1 MTVDSVQMTV
11 KVLYKE
17 YFMKIKSVFRN
28 FTVFFL
34 ALSLCLGITGCSN
47 SIGNSGNIVDIN
59 SPDGSGTQSVTRE
72 YLPKKREDGRKFKM
86 AFVDIDPYNESFRM
100 LYYVIE
106 SLKADGWI
114 SYDKLPYDPETDAD
128 TLAMMNWLAD
138 NAESEYMEFDK
149 DVHFYTTIS
158 TEQEIYDGLKEHIE
172 KKKDIDMIFAL
183 GTSPS
188 LMLKKFDFD
197 IPLVMYGISDAVGAG
212 VVESAEN
219 SGDSRFWA
227 HVDSSTYYRQMQYYY
242 DSFEFKKLGVVYG
255 DASISGMGHYR
266 RSAEDNGF
274 EIDEYRIVRSLMDED
289 EYYSR
294 LTSTYK
300 KMINEDK
307 VDAYILTTDV
317 IPSTAK
323 ARELLQV
330 FFDAN
335 IPVFTQVSSAYVADG
350 AALMIVDP
358 FDAVSIG
365 PFISNI
371 IGSVFNGSRPGDLE
385 QEYVSSPFLTLNL
398 DVADAIGYR
407 PPFEMLIA
415 CEKIICDD

>member
-1 MTVDSVQMTV
+1 
-11 KVLYKE
+11 
-17 YFMKIKSVFRN
+17 MKLKSIWRIIVAG
-28 FTVFFL
+28 FL
-34 ALSLCLGITGCSN
+34 AVCLCFGMTGCNN
-47 SIGNSGNIVDIN
+47 SAGNGGSIININ
-59 SPDGSGTQSVTRE
+59 SPDGSGAQNVTRE

-86 AFVDIDPYNESFRM
+86 AFVDIDPYNETFRM
-100 LYYVIE
+100 MYYVIE
-106 SLKADGWI
+106 NLKADGWI

-149 DVHFYTTIS
+149 NVNYYTTVS
-158 TEQEIYDGLKEHIE
+158 TEEEIYESLKYHIE
-172 KKKDIDMIFAL
+172 ELKDIDLIFSM

-188 LMLKKFDFD
+188 LMLEKFDFD
-197 IPLVMYGISDAVGAG
+197 IPLVMYGVADAVGAG
-212 VVESAEN
+212 LVASAED

-227 HVDSSTYYRQMQYYY
+227 HVDSSTYYRQMQYYF
-242 DSFEFKKLGVVYG
+242 DSFEFTKLGVVYG
-255 DASISGMGHYR
+255 DASISGMSDYR
-266 RSAEDNGF
+266 RSAKDNGF

-289 EYYSR
+289 EYYAK
-294 LTSTYK
+294 LAATFK

-307 VDAYILTTDV
+307 VDAYVLTTDV

-323 ARELLQV
+323 AREMLRV

-335 IPVFTQVSSAYVADG
+335 IPVFAQVSSAYVADG

-365 PFISNI
+365 PFVSNI
-371 IGSVFNGSRPGDLE
+371 IGSVFNGSKPGDLE

-398 DVADAIGYR
+398 DVADEIEYR

-415 CEKIICDD
+415 CEKIVCDG